1 MNEII
6 ETKGTVLPILK
17 TRKKLSVVELFAGIG
32 SYMPKP

>member
-6 ETKGTVLPILK
+6 ETKGTVLPIFK
-17 TRKKLSVVELFAGIG
+17 TLKKLSVVELFAGIG